1 MPHKVEIS
9 DKTYDKLKEYCELN
23 DLKIGQL
30 ADKFIYDSLMI
41 ELYGDVP
48 FTTYRVKP
56 QEPVEVLV
64 VNGTVTK
71 EGGFKQES
79 VETKKTLSELMKE
92 YHDPVSFKRNE
103 LTGEIFITHD
113 TSQQAE
119 DAGPTE
125 EFIKE
130 WGEIEKYHQDQ
141 EKVNKTLK
149 EVGVPDKVVNKITR
163 RRLK

>member
-1 MPHKVEIS
+1 M
-9 DKTYDKLKEYCELN
+9 
-23 DLKIGQL
+23 

-71 EGGFKQES
+71 DGEFKQES
-79 VETKKTLSELMKE
+79 VETE
-92 YHDPVSFKRNE
+92 PP
-103 LTGEIFITHD
+103 
-113 TSQQAE
+113 
-119 DAGPTE
+119 GPSE
-125 EFIKE
+125 EFVKE
-130 WGEIEKYHQDQ
+130 WDDIEKWHADQ
-141 EKVNKTLK
+141 AKVHETLK
-149 EVGVPDKVVNKITR
+149 EAGVPDKVVNKITR